1 MTAANMTAI
10 IITIGSELTDG
21 RVVDTNTAWLAGRLE
36 AAGVSVALAL
46 SAPDTTAG
54 IGRVLGLALQQKPA
68 LIVVAGGLGPTADD
82 LTAAAISQALDL
94 PLALDQTAAAMV
106 AAAADTALQN
116 LSPHQ
121 AKQATLPGGSQPLK
135 PAGTAPGFL
144 LDAGDSLIVALP
156 GVPWEMETI
165 WAAALAH
172 PRLQSLI
179 AAAGHPGRGS
189 LLLYGV
195 GEPEVDAAVASFLGD
210 DRDGVQVSICCRYRE
225 IVVNVVYQETAAGV
239 AVRLLSHL
247 KERFADFVFSEGE
260 TIQEVTGREL
270 ALRGR
275 TLATGES
282 CTGGLLGAA
291 ITGVSGASEYYRGGV
306 VAYHNEVKRALLRV
320 RQEILDNV
328 GAVSEPV
335 AQQLALGVRASLTAD
350 YGIGITGIAGPGGGT
365 PEKPVGLVYICVS
378 SEAGDIVEGFN
389 FPGGRDD
396 VRRAAVVTS
405 LHLLHRMLIA
415 DITTS

>member
-1 MTAANMTAI
+1 MTAI

-36 AAGVSVALAL
+36 AAGLRVEMAL
-46 SAPDTTAG
+46 SAPDAAAG
-54 IGRVLGLALQQKPA
+54 IGQVLELAMKQKPA

-82 LTAAAISQALDL
+82 ITAAAVARALAL
-94 PLALDQTAAAMV
+94 PLTLDRAAVIMV
-106 AAAADTALQN
+106 ASVLDIPPED

-121 AKQATLPGGSQPLK
+121 AKQATLPAGSQALQ
-135 PAGTAPGFL
+135 PAGTAPGFFV
-144 LDAGDSLIVALP
+144 DAGDSLIVALP
-156 GVPWEMETI
+156 GVPWEMEAM
-165 WAAALAH
+165 WEAAMTH
-172 PRLQSLI
+172 PRLRALLLT
-179 AAAGHPGRGS
+179 AAAPGRGS
-189 LLLYGV
+189 VSLYGV
-195 GEPEVDAAVASFLGD
+195 GEPQVDEVVTELLAEGH
-210 DRDGVQVSICCRYRE
+210 DGLDVSICARFRE
-225 IVVNVVYQETAAGV
+225 ILVDVRFSESHAEAAH
-239 AVRLLSHL
+239 RLLSHL
-247 KERFADFVFSEGE
+247 RQRFADHVFSGGE
-260 TIQEVTGREL
+260 AIEEVIGREL
-270 ALRGR
+270 ARKGK

-306 VAYHNEVKRALLRV
+306 VAYHNDVKRTLLKV

-335 AQQLALGVRASLTAD
+335 AQQLALGVRSSLAAD

-365 PEKPVGLVYICVS
+365 LEKPVGLVYICAS
-378 SEAGDIVEGFN
+378 SETGDIVEGFN

-405 LHLLHRMLIA
+405 LHLLHRKLIA
-415 DITTS
+415 DSTAF